1 MTSFHAYDPRAEPV
15 VAARDRL
22 TVLAETT
29 GGDAE
34 EPRADGRRS
43 SRTPRHAARTTAG
56 GWARRWLPDGMRGV
70 RLDPGRSAA
79 LAVGTAALLGA
90 GLVWWLA
97 SRPPAEP
104 APPLPVAAVAES
116 VPSPTTPTNTP
127 SPAPTEVVVSV
138 VGLVSR
144 PGLVTLAPGAR
155 VADAVR
161 AAGGQVPTAEVGE
174 LNLARRLA
182 DGEQVHVGVPPPPG
196 AREGVAGGEGPGAE
210 DGSGGAPGVVN
221 LNSADAEGLRAL
233 PGIGPVMADRI
244 VEWRAEHGGFASVEQ
259 LRDVDGI
266 GPTRFERLREL
277 VTV

>member
-1 MTSFHAYDPRAEPV
+1 MTSFHAYDPRVEPV

-34 EPRADGRRS
+34 EPRVEGRRS
-43 SRTPRHAARTTAG
+43 TGVPRHAARATAS
-56 GWARRWLPDGMRGV
+56 GWASRWLPAGV
-70 RLDPGRSAA
+70 SGIRLDPGRPAA
-79 LAVGTAALLGA
+79 LAVGAAALLGA
-90 GLVWWLA
+90 GLVWWVA

-116 VPSPTTPTNTP
+116 VPSPATP
-127 SPAPTEVVVSV
+127 SSTSSPSAPTEVVVSV

-144 PGLVTLAPGAR
+144 PGLVTLSPGAR

-196 AREGVAGGEGPGAE
+196 AREGVVGGEGP
-210 DGSGGAPGVVN
+210 
-221 LNSADAEGLRAL
+221 
-233 PGIGPVMADRI
+233 
-244 VEWRAEHGGFASVEQ
+244 
-259 LRDVDGI
+259 
-266 GPTRFERLREL
+266 
-277 VTV
+277 